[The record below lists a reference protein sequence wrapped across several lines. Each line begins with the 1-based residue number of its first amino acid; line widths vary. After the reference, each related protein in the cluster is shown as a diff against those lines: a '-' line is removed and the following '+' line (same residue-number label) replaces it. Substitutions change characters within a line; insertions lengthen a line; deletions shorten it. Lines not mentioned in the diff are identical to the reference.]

1 MDFSECYQ
9 HTCSAV
15 ALAAREGNHSL
26 VSKLIQKGYSAD
38 VSDNRGWNPLHEAA
52 FRGSYECVRTLIKAA
67 SSSRRRRDYVNSP
80 AHDSTTPLLLAAQKG
95 HARVAKVLL
104 RAGADANRATD
115 DDTSPLFAAVSGG
128 HMEVVELLA
137 RNGAEVDRAHSVSR
151 WSCLHQAAF
160 KGHAEIVRLLAGVA
174 RVNAVDDFEITPL
187 FVAAQYG
194 QRRCLEIL
202 ADAGANVN
210 CQSHDLATPMLIA
223 SQEGH
228 LNCVEALLDRGAD
241 PNLYCNEEKWQLP
254 VHAAAEFGHV
264 RVLERLLAVTDRV
277 CDRGAGKVSPVYSA
291 VLRGQAETLR
301 VLLREGY
308 SPDAQECPAYGY
320 SSPLAAALCTSAMS
334 VEIRGR
340 VPGLVRALLGAGAR
354 VDGGLYARCLE
365 QDLPYLLEPLLERGG
380 VPVGEHLAELVRT
393 GLARLHAADVWLPP
407 LLRAGLDPA
416 AFLRDAFFEKAR
428 SDVLCFFLEFT
439 NWKML
444 PPSLRLILSHR
455 QAESTWNQQQ
465 QFDSPPSLCHLCRLA
480 VRGVVGSEALARG
493 VLARRLPV
501 PPLLQ
506 DYLRFADAFAPRHLP
521 KQRPPGEREYLGY
534 DGPE

>member
-334 VEIRGR
+334 
-340 VPGLVRALLGAGAR
+340 
-354 VDGGLYARCLE
+354 
-365 QDLPYLLEPLLERGG
+365 
-380 VPVGEHLAELVRT
+380 
-393 GLARLHAADVWLPP
+393 
-407 LLRAGLDPA
+407 
-416 AFLRDAFFEKAR
+416 FEKAR